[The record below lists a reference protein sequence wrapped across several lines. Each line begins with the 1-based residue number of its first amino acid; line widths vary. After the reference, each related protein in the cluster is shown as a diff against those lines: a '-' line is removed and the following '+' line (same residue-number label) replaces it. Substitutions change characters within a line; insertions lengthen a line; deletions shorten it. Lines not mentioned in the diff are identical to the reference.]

1 MNYIKLIK
9 LFKETLLNLICK
21 KKQYLKIGLED
32 INYYNYYN
40 KKIRMILNSTFIE
53 INYIILYYIIQSGAD
68 SHPGNS
74 RMEKL

>member
-40 KKIRMILNSTFIE
+40 KKIRMILNSTFI
-53 INYIILYYIIQSGAD
+53 
-68 SHPGNS
+68 
-74 RMEKL
+74 